1 MATKPMKRPIVR
13 DAANKQFTELPDGQ
27 FVDVSAIPLDG
38 ADSSGAPNLLKHAHD
53 GLAVYASDCIFSEKG
68 NALEVRGGKMYVP
81 DMSATADS
89 LISKDDGNKLKLGSD
104 NGLFVSQTVVSVD
117 ADNLVTVGSDG
128 GAKLTPNDV
137 LSNGDVN
144 LLTIDPVDKKIIL
157 TKEAIQGNLPV
168 VSQDD
173 GNLVHHGS
181 DKGVYLSLGDILRE
195 GDVILHDDGGKVA
208 ADISMVYNQPTGVLQ
223 LIGYDGVT
231 EVARV
236 IIPSSTSVLK
246 GVELT
251 NGKPDVDGGATEGDY
266 HLTLMF
272 RDQHGAWSDAVG
284 VQVTTTKGSAGT
296 AKYSTKLAEG
306 GTSVSAVRAI
316 FNGSSAIAEG
326 GSSPATVVFGDT
338 STVSVPFS
346 VSGSVVSGT
355 VSFTPKVGLKSGV
368 YLHFIW
374 ALSDGSV
381 VDTYVDVSELVDVY
395 IPGDGITIHG
405 DTISVRPKLDG
416 GVTVGPTGVSVDE
429 EWLAKKVK
437 GQQLAAGDGISL
449 SGTTVSVKPKP
460 SGGVKVDSTG
470 VSVDATWLS
479 QQVEG
484 GLKAGNG
491 ISLSGAT
498 ISVKPK
504 TSGGIAASS
513 DGVSMKVKSASGLT
527 VGTDGL
533 AAVVGDGITFSETGA
548 IIAKLLKNGG
558 LAIKRG
564 TGEIY
569 VDFSLLPA
577 DMLQE
582 IVRAMVQ
589 EGGGLAVD
597 GNGQLYVDFSTMP
610 TDKFEAML
618 KSIRVPIWLTK
629 PLTIYVAPTGSDTL
643 DDGRGL
649 TPDKP
654 FASIQAA
661 VNYVSTTYNL
671 YKYNATIS
679 VAPGNYG
686 REHILLPSYTTSTG
700 KLIIKGSGAA
710 RTDVVCGRFALT
722 YASVYEVHNLTI
734 YQKDVTAGAVGS
746 VDAAAGQIDLYNVQ
760 INLSEI
766 QQGSGQLWGVFVH
779 DSGVV
784 RVWSTASQDTPNGL
798 VLNVAGASPYGIIMC
813 NNGGAFNFA
822 ADVTVTGGGSWQD
835 AAVRAQN
842 VSIIASTLS
851 AAANP
856 GRRPTVIIDGVF
868 TGKRYAVAL
877 NGIIGVAGAGPD
889 FWPGDTEGNVSSGGQ
904 YA

>member
-38 ADSSGAPNLLKHAHD
+38 ADSSGAPNLLKHAPD
-53 GLAVYASDCIFSEKG
+53 GLAVYARDCIFSEKG

-81 DMSATADS
+81 DMSAKADG

-272 RDQHGAWSDAVG
+272 RDQNGAWSDAVG

-296 AKYSTKLAEG
+296 AEYSTKLAEG
-306 GTSVSAVRAI
+306 GTSVAAVRAI

-338 STVSVPFS
+338 ATVYVAFS

-355 VSFTPKVGLKSGV
+355 VRFTPQVGLKSGV

-381 VDTYVDVSELVDVY
+381 VDTYVDVTELIDVY
-395 IPGDGITIHG
+395 TAGRGI
-405 DTISVRPKLDG
+405 
-416 GVTVGPTGVSVDE
+416 
-429 EWLAKKVK
+429 
-437 GQQLAAGDGISL
+437 
-449 SGTTVSVKPKP
+449 
-460 SGGVKVDSTG
+460 
-470 VSVDATWLS
+470 
-479 QQVEG
+479 
-484 GLKAGNG
+484 
-491 ISLSGAT
+491 
-498 ISVKPK
+498 
-504 TSGGIAASS
+504 
-513 DGVSMKVKSASGLT
+513 
-527 VGTDGL
+527 
-533 AAVVGDGITFSETGA
+533 
-548 IIAKLLKNGG
+548 
-558 LAIKRG
+558 
-564 TGEIY
+564 
-569 VDFSLLPA
+569 
-577 DMLQE
+577 
-582 IVRAMVQ
+582 
-589 EGGGLAVD
+589 AVD
-597 GNGQLYVDFSTMP
+597 GHTISARLGTGVKFSSRGDIVADFANMISSDEGNAIRTGADGKLVSTVVSA
-610 TDKFEAML
+610 DGGNL
-618 KSIRVPIWLTK
+618 IH
-629 PLTIYVAPTGSDTL
+629 TGA
-643 DDGRGL
+643 DDGALL
-649 TPDKP
+649 TEDD
-654 FASIQAA
+654 ITGA
-661 VNYVSTTYNL
+661 VKNIVNGMVEAPKDSLGCSMISST
-671 YKYNATIS
+671 S
-679 VAPGNYG
+679 GNQLQCDG
-686 REHILLPSYTTSTG
+686 G
-700 KLIIKGSGAA
+700 KLMVRSDYG
-710 RTDVVCGRFALT
+710 TM
-722 YASVYEVHNLTI
+722 
-734 YQKDVTAGAVGS
+734 
-746 VDAAAGQIDLYNVQ
+746 DA
-760 INLSEI
+760 
-766 QQGSGQLWGVFVH
+766 
-779 DSGVV
+779 
-784 RVWSTASQDTPNGL
+784 
-798 VLNVAGASPYGIIMC
+798 
-813 NNGGAFNFA
+813 
-822 ADVTVTGGGSWQD
+822 
-835 AAVRAQN
+835 
-842 VSIIASTLS
+842 
-851 AAANP
+851 
-856 GRRPTVIIDGVF
+856 
-868 TGKRYAVAL
+868 
-877 NGIIGVAGAGPD
+877 
-889 FWPGDTEGNVSSGGQ
+889 
-904 YA
+904 

>member
-38 ADSSGAPNLLKHAHD
+38 ADSSGAPNLLKHAPD
-53 GLAVYASDCIFSEKG
+53 GLAVYARDCIFSEEG

-81 DMSATADS
+81 DMSAKADG

-251 NGKPDVDGGATEGDY
+251 NGKPDVDGGETIEGDY

-296 AKYSTKLAEG
+296 AEYSTKLAEG
-306 GTSVSAVRAI
+306 GTSVSAVRAV

-355 VSFTPKVGLKSGV
+355 VSFTPQVGLKSGV

-381 VDTYVDVSELVDVY
+381 VDTYVDVTELIDVY
-395 IPGDGITIHG
+395 TAGKGITIVG
-405 DTISVRPKLDG
+405 NNISAKLGTGIKFDKSGNIVVDFTNVISTDVNNALKEGSDGKLSVKVVSADG
-416 GVTVGPTGVSVDE
+416 GNLIHTGADDGALLTE
-429 EWLAKKVK
+429 DDITGAVK
-437 GQQLAAGDGISL
+437 NIVNGMVEAPEDSLGCSMIS
-449 SGTTVSVKPKP
+449 
-460 SGGVKVDSTG
+460 
-470 VSVDATWLS
+470 
-479 QQVEG
+479 
-484 GLKAGNG
+484 
-491 ISLSGAT
+491 AT
-498 ISVKPK
+498 I
-504 TSGGIAASS
+504 G
-513 DGVSMKVKSASGLT
+513 
-527 VGTDGL
+527 
-533 AAVVGDGITFSETGA
+533 
-548 IIAKLLKNGG
+548 NQ
-558 LAIKRG
+558 
-564 TGEIY
+564 
-569 VDFSLLPA
+569 
-577 DMLQE
+577 LQC
-582 IVRAMVQ
+582 
-589 EGGGLAVD
+589 D
-597 GNGQLYVDFSTMP
+597 N
-610 TDKFEAML
+610 
-618 KSIRVPIWLTK
+618 
-629 PLTIYVAPTGSDTL
+629 
-643 DDGRGL
+643 
-649 TPDKP
+649 
-654 FASIQAA
+654 
-661 VNYVSTTYNL
+661 
-671 YKYNATIS
+671 
-679 VAPGNYG
+679 
-686 REHILLPSYTTSTG
+686 G
-700 KLIIKGSGAA
+700 KLM
-710 RTDVVCGRFALT
+710 V
-722 YASVYEVHNLTI
+722 YA
-734 YQKDVTAGAVGS
+734 D
-746 VDAAAGQIDLYNVQ
+746 
-760 INLSEI
+760 
-766 QQGSGQLWGVFVH
+766 
-779 DSGVV
+779 
-784 RVWSTASQDTPNGL
+784 
-798 VLNVAGASPYGIIMC
+798 YGTM
-813 NNGGAFNFA
+813 
-822 ADVTVTGGGSWQD
+822 D
-835 AAVRAQN
+835 
-842 VSIIASTLS
+842 
-851 AAANP
+851 
-856 GRRPTVIIDGVF
+856 
-868 TGKRYAVAL
+868 K
-877 NGIIGVAGAGPD
+877 
-889 FWPGDTEGNVSSGGQ
+889 
-904 YA
+904 

>member
-38 ADSSGAPNLLKHAHD
+38 ADSSGAPNLLKHAPD

-81 DMSATADS
+81 DMSAKADG

-251 NGKPDVDGGATEGDY
+251 NGKPDVDGGETIEGDY

-296 AKYSTKLAEG
+296 AEYTTKLADG
-306 GTSVSAVRAI
+306 GVAVSAVRAV

-355 VSFTPKVGLKSGV
+355 VSFTPQVGLKSGV

-437 GQQLAAGDGISL
+437 GQQLAAGDGIRL
-449 SGTTVSVKPKP
+449 SGTTVSVKPK
-460 SGGVKVDSTG
+460 
-470 VSVDATWLS
+470 
-479 QQVEG
+479 
-484 GLKAGNG
+484 
-491 ISLSGAT
+491 
-498 ISVKPK
+498 
-504 TSGGIAASS
+504 TSGGISVDAG
-513 DGVSMKVKSASGLT
+513 GVSMKVKSASGLT
-527 VGTDGL
+527 VGTGGL

-629 PLTIYVAPTGSDTL
+629 PLTIYVATTGSDTL

-700 KLIIKGSGAA
+700 KLIIQGSGAA
-710 RTDVVCGRFALT
+710 RTDVVCGRFSLT

-734 YQKDVTAGAVGS
+734 YQKDLTAGSVGS

-760 INLSEI
+760 INLSGI
-766 QQGSGQLWGVFVH
+766 QQGSGQLWGVFAH

-784 RVWSTASQDTPNGL
+784 RVWSTASQDIPNGL
-798 VLNVAGASPYGIIMC
+798 ILNVDGASPYGIILC
-813 NNGGAFNFA
+813 SNGGAFNFA
-822 ADVTVTGGGSWQD
+822 ADITVKGGGSWQ
-835 AAVRAQN
+835 AEAVRAQN

-851 AAANP
+851 AFPNP

-868 TGKRYAVAL
+868 TGKRYAAAL
-877 NGIIGVAGAGPD
+877 NGIVSVAGAGPD